1 MKGGWTTLA
10 DEIEVIFKDF
20 KTFTFND
27 ARMVLRYRHKSISD
41 KTIQVTLSRMAARK
55 RIYQLTKGVY
65 SLEKRDE
72 IAGFAFAPFYY
83 GGLAALMIRDMIDDQ
98 VKMEIMTTHRVKA
111 SFIAV
116 FGGSSTIVLHHIQR
130 KYYFGFEDLKYG
142 DITVP
147 VSDPEKTLIDLFYYR
162 VKIAIQDYSELLRA
176 VNTKKLARYLKV
188 YNKRTASMVMEFV
201 KEHKEPAD
209 SGKLENPY

>member
-1 MKGGWTTLA
+1 MA
-10 DEIEVIFKDF
+10 DEIGTIFRDF

-27 ARMVLRYRHKSISD
+27 AKMALRDRHRNISD
-41 KTIQVTLSRMAARK
+41 KTIQVTLSRMATRK
-55 RIYQLTKGVY
+55 RIYSLTKGVY

-72 IAGFAFAPFYY
+72 IVGFASTPFYY

-98 VKMEIMTTHRVKA
+98 VKMEIMTTHRVRV
-111 SFIAV
+111 SLIAV
-116 FGGSSTIVLHHIQR
+116 FGGSSTVVLHHIPR

-142 DITVP
+142 DIVVP

-162 VKIAIQDYSELLRA
+162 VRLAIQDYSELLRA
-176 VNTKKLARYLKV
+176 VNTKKLVRYLKV
-188 YNKRTASMVMEFV
+188 YNKRTARIVMEFI
-201 KEHKEPAD
+201 KEYKEPAD

>member
-1 MKGGWTTLA
+1 MA
-10 DEIEVIFKDF
+10 DEIGTIFRDF

-27 ARMVLRYRHKSISD
+27 ARMALRDRHRNISD
-41 KTIQVTLSRMAARK
+41 KTIQVTLSRMATGK
-55 RIYQLTKGVY
+55 RIYSLTKGVY

-72 IAGFAFAPFYY
+72 IVGFAFTPFYY

-98 VKMEIMTTHRVKA
+98 VKMEIMTTHRVRV
-111 SFIAV
+111 SLIAV
-116 FGGSSTIVLHHIQR
+116 FGGSSTVVLHHIPR

-142 DITVP
+142 DIVVP

-162 VKIAIQDYSELLRA
+162 VRLAIQDYSELLRA
-176 VNTKKLARYLKV
+176 VNTKKLVRYLKV
-188 YNKRTASMVMEFV
+188 YNKRTARIVMEFI
-201 KEHKEPAD
+201 KEYKEPAD

>member
-1 MKGGWTTLA
+1 MA
-10 DEIEVIFKDF
+10 DEIGIIFRDF

-27 ARMVLRYRHKSISD
+27 AKMALRDRHRNISD
-41 KTIQVTLSRMAARK
+41 KTIQVTLSRMAAGK
-55 RIYQLTKGVY
+55 RICSLTKGVY

-72 IAGFAFAPFYY
+72 IVGFAFTPFYY

-98 VKMEIMTTHRVKA
+98 VKMEIMTTHRVKV
-111 SFIAV
+111 SLMAV
-116 FGGSSTIVLHHIQR
+116 FGGSSTVVLHHIPR

-142 DITVP
+142 DIVVP

-162 VKIAIQDYSELLRA
+162 VRLAIQDYSELLRA
-176 VNTKKLARYLKV
+176 VNTKKLVRYLKV
-188 YNKRTASMVMEFV
+188 YNKRTARIVMEFI
-201 KEHKEPAD
+201 KEYKEPAD